1 MLKKKVKSSKKLNKS
16 QRPAAKNAGL
26 ELILALLLLKE
37 QVKSAKPVKARKRVQ
52 KKKKPDIE
60 ARIKKENGTEFELVV
75 SYGDPLQQ
83 VKMLDHTQLF
93 SYLGNNIKVVE
104 YKDNFYGDRTSAME
118 ANDKTIGIQKA
129 YTIIRNKKAED
140 NVSGGA
146 SWTYKLDRDYKAF
159 QYWNLFNRA
168 LNLIIYELAMSI
180 GVDSI
185 NSSPVEY
192 AAFSQ

>member
-16 QRPAAKNAGL
+16 KRPSAKNAGL
-26 ELILALLLLKE
+26 ELLLALLLLKE
-37 QVKSAKPVKARKRVQ
+37 QQKAKKPIKARKRVQ

-60 ARIKKENGTEFELVV
+60 ARVKKEKEPEFELVV

-93 SYLGNNIKVVE
+93 SYLGNNVKVVE

-118 ANDKTIGIQKA
+118 ANDKTIGIGKA

-140 NVSGGA
+140 NVAGGA
-146 SWTYKLDRDYKAF
+146 SWTYKLDKDYKAF

-168 LNLIIYELAMSI
+168 LNRIIYELAMSI
-180 GVDSI
+180 TVDSA

-192 AAFSQ
+192 AAFS